1 MEEIHELATTY
12 DPLPAPSDAK
22 LQKEIKKFAAKHV
35 TVIIQTCNRAEYY
48 TALEKMKAATALLPM
63 FDKPVKYPTGNNPDD
78 EYTIIVVGT
87 FAGKNAAIV
96 KTGKGDEC
104 RHDLEKIRG
113 YFKHAKYILGLGIC
127 MGIKGKFGDVRIG
140 KMVQIERIPKL
151 ENHKLVLRG
160 TREKVKRTMENLF
173 CDDTGWKG
181 FKCTATADG
190 STSKARASL
199 VVSGCILSSPFLLND
214 DDIKEGLEK
223 ESQTLIGAEMEGW
236 VLFTAFKN
244 IESIIIKG
252 ISDYGD
258 GTKADD
264 WQLTAAKAA
273 VDYAHFKLE
282 KAPISLFTVPNDLY
296 TRCCQKMKA
305 WHLYLFVAVIV
316 VPLIAVSVVLFFTS

>member
-1 MEEIHELATTY
+1 MKEIHDLATTY
-12 DPLPAPSDAK
+12 DPLPVPSDAK
-22 LQKEIKKFAAKHV
+22 WQKEIKEFATKHV
-35 TVIIQTCNRAEYY
+35 NVIIQTCNRAEYY
-48 TALEKMKAATALLPM
+48 AALEKMKAATALLPM
-63 FDKPVKYPTGNNPDD
+63 FDKPVKYPTVNDPSD

-96 KTGKGDEC
+96 RTGQGNEC
-104 RHDLEKIRG
+104 RRDLEKIRG

-127 MGIKGKFGDVRIG
+127 MGIKGQFGDVLIG
-140 KMVQIERIPKL
+140 KMVQIEQNLKL
-151 ENHKLVLRG
+151 ENGKLVLRG
-160 TREKVKRTMENLF
+160 TREKAKRTMENLF

-181 FKCTATADG
+181 FECTATADG
-190 STSKARASL
+190 STSKPRISQ
-199 VVSGCILSSPFLLND
+199 VFSGCILSSSALLND
-214 DDIKEGLEK
+214 KKIKKGLEEERQK
-223 ESQTLIGAEMEGW
+223 LIGAEMEGW

-244 IESIIIKG
+244 INSIIIKG

-258 GTKADD
+258 STKDDD

-282 KAPISLFTVPNDLY
+282 KAPTSLFTVPNDSY

-316 VPLIAVSVVLFFTS
+316 VPLIAVSVVLFSTS